1 MILAPEQRKAG
12 AFLLGLALVAWLV
25 MALWPVQEDG
35 EEKKPSKKPWSERRD
50 SIRLADS
57 MRFVQWKAD
66 REARYDSFFRADS
79 IRHEQWKVERQAKWD
94 SMRVERQ
101 AKWDS
106 MRKADSVWRDSV
118 GMKFF
123 APRVK
128 KDTILDLN
136 HCDTTELLLIRGIG
150 RYTAVQIVRY
160 RERLGGFYST
170 EQLRDEVFDKLSLD
184 TLLYRFTADVEAVQ
198 RMDVNKCSIDRLQRH
213 PYIRYEQAKAIYD
226 LRRKKVHLESIEYL
240 RALPEMTEEDLQRV
254 APYLRFE

>member
-1 MILAPEQRKAG
+1 MILAREQRKVG
-12 AFLLGLALVAWLV
+12 AVLFGLTLVVWLV
-25 MALWPVQEDG
+25 MALWPVQEDE
-35 EEKKPSKKPWSERRD
+35 EEKKPTKKPWAERRD

-94 SMRVERQ
+94 SMR
-101 AKWDS
+101 
-106 MRKADSVWRDSV
+106 KADSVWRDSV
-118 GMKFF
+118 GIPFI
-123 APRVK
+123 PRVK

-170 EQLRDEVFDKLSLD
+170 EQLKDEVFGKLSLD

-198 RMDVNKCSIDRLQRH
+198 RMPVNSASIDRLQRH

-226 LRRKKVHLESIEYL
+226 LRRKKVRLESIEDL
-240 RALPEMTEEDLQRV
+240 RALPEMTEEDLRRV

>member
-12 AFLLGLALVAWLV
+12 AVLLGLTLVVWLV
-25 MALWPVQEDG
+25 IALWPVQDE
-35 EEKKPSKKPWSERRD
+35 EAEKKPTKKPWAERRD

-94 SMRVERQ
+94 S
-101 AKWDS
+101 A
-106 MRKADSVWRDSV
+106 RKADSVWRDSV
-118 GMKFF
+118 GMKYF

-160 RERLGGFYST
+160 RERLGGFYSP

-184 TLLYRFTADVEAVQ
+184 TLLYRFTADTTAVQ
-198 RMDVNKCSIDRLQRH
+198 RMDVNRASIDRLQRH

-226 LRRKKVHLESIEYL
+226 LRRKKVHLESIEDL
-240 RALPEMTEEDLQRV
+240 RTLPEMTEEDLRRV